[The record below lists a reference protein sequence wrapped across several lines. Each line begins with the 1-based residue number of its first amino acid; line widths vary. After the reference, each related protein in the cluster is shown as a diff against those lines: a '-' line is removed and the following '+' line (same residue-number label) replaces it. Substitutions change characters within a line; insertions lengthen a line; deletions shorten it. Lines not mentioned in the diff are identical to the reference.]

1 MRIIFTMFF
10 IAFISANVLAE
21 STIKEKDVNK
31 ITNLLEKQEKAWSR
45 GNLEKFM
52 ETYKNSG
59 DLVMVGS
66 GGVTYGWQSV
76 FENYKRSYPDKKAM
90 GDLRLEIVGI
100 RSIDKNNA
108 YVVGRFF
115 LTRKAG
121 NIDGIFTLVLEKSWG
136 RWLIISDHSSA
147 SN

>member
-1 MRIIFTMFF
+1 MVF
-10 IAFISANVLAE
+10 IAIVSVNVLADNA
-21 STIKEKDVNK
+21 IKEKDVNK
-31 ITNLLEKQEKAWSR
+31 ITNLLAKQEKAWNK

-52 ETYKNSG
+52 ETYKNSE

-90 GDLRLEIVGI
+90 GELRFEIVDI

-108 YVVGRFF
+108 YVIGRFF
-115 LTRKAG
+115 LDRKAG
-121 NIDGIFTLVLEKSWG
+121 DVNGTFTLVLVKSWG
-136 RWLIISDHSSA
+136 KWLIINDHSSVD
-147 SN
+147 N